1 MHKAKAYGFLGGS
14 FDPIHKGHL
23 NLAKGVRRSLKLDKI
38 FLIPNAAPPHKAGN
52 YTSYK
57 SRLQM
62 TDLALLSL
70 NHRQYQV
77 SRLEQ
82 DPEHRH
88 YTYDTLKMLRQKYGP
103 DTRLYFIMGMDSL
116 LDLDTWHKGFE
127 LTDFANLAVIDRPGS
142 DFANCP
148 KAELKAYIA
157 DHVVYEPAPYSGI
170 EKLEEFN
177 QALNEPKGR
186 IFILR
191 VPVMDV
197 SSTQLRAEL
206 ARVSAQRSLREL
218 ELEDSAD
225 PAQLSKRDAAV
236 LSDRHSA
243 SDSSE
248 TTVFTGTLQHAVTP
262 QVLRYI
268 QSRRLY
274 QKDK

>member
-1 MHKAKAYGFLGGS
+1 MHQAKAYGFLGGS

-52 YTSYK
+52 TTSYE

-62 TDLALLSL
+62 TDLALESL

-77 SRLEQ
+77 SRIEQ
-82 DPEHRH
+82 DPKHRH
-88 YTYDTLKMLRQKYGP
+88 YTYDTLKQLRQKYGE

-116 LDLDTWHKGFE
+116 LDLDIWHRGFE

-142 DFANCP
+142 DLEHCEKQA
-148 KAELKAYIA
+148 LKDYLAA
-157 DHVVYEPAPYSGI
+157 HVVYEPAAFADPLQLKQFG
-170 EKLEEFN
+170 E
-177 QALNEPKGR
+177 ALKEPKGK

-197 SSTQLRAEL
+197 SSTALRAEL
-206 ARVSAQRSLREL
+206 AKVSAQRSKRDLG
-218 ELEDSAD
+218 LEDGSGQELSAG
-225 PAQLSKRDAAV
+225 AGSAARG
-236 LSDRHSA
+236 SDI
-243 SDSSE
+243 
-248 TTVFTGTLQHAVTP
+248 TVFTGTLQHAVTP

-268 QSRRLY
+268 QNRGLY
-274 QKDK
+274 QNGSSR